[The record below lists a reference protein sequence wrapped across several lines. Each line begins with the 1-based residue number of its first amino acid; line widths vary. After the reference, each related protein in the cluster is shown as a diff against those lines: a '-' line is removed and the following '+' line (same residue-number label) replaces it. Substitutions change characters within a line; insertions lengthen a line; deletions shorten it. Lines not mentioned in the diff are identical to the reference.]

1 MLLEEFSSE
10 TARQKIDRKGNNMDP
25 FTLADLWAAIT
36 TVVSS
41 LMGTLTTVG
50 SAILSN
56 ILFQTVFGIGIAY
69 TAVRLFKR
77 LTHI

>member
-1 MLLEEFSSE
+1 
-10 TARQKIDRKGNNMDP
+10 MDP